1 MLAIN
6 QPFLKNKVVH
16 GTLYIVFLIILLS
29 PFLSFFQFS
38 DPYTPIKLFFILI
51 SINIIILIF
60 LSKQNDLFFPKLPN
74 TSLNIL
80 LLILFL
86 LFVNTYIHD
95 VPLFSFEN
103 VRRLMFWGLAF
114 FFFNF
119 FTLEK
124 KEAFQKITTLI
135 HFVAALFLMG
145 AFGEYIFISP
155 HIDPSFTFGNVA
167 HSAEFIGFCLAFQ
180 FGSLV
185 RLWKQSQ
192 SSIPLELLSALS
204 LAYIFFSQSRIAVI
218 GVILILAAVLLLNKK
233 YFKKIIKIGTISALF
248 IISIKFFIIPFL
260 HTDLVHKS
268 DFFLR
273 KSYSVR
279 WLLYTNTLKMIF
291 ANPLGVGIG
300 NYEFSSI
307 PYLKMVPEFDE
318 FSLFNTPHSDF
329 LHFLAED
336 GIILSTLFFSLGIS
350 LIYFLWNDIKKIF
363 SSYPEFIFFSLM
375 LFVFSLLQFALLNPV
390 PFFMTALMIG
400 WFFAL
405 RVDQELTYK
414 LNYRL
419 KYFLISLNIIA
430 LIVVSIHF
438 YEKYVSY
445 NFPENQSLNKLAC
458 AIESQSWF
466 SCLNVAAGHMDKGE
480 YDKAEPYI
488 VRVLHRQPTNYQ
500 GLRML
505 GFSALYQGDKRKACA
520 LFKEYNSFF
529 QGSTLLHDVTEAECS
544 SLL

>member
-1 MLAIN
+1 M
-6 QPFLKNKVVH
+6 
-16 GTLYIVFLIILLS
+16 IL
-29 PFLSFFQFS
+29 F
-38 DPYTPIKLFFILI
+38 
-51 SINIIILIF
+51 IF
-60 LSKQNDLFFPKLPN
+60 LSQQNDLIFPKLPN

-86 LFVNTYIHD
+86 LVVNTYIHD

-135 HFVAALFLMG
+135 HFVAGIFLMG

-155 HIDPSFTFGNVA
+155 HVDPSFTFGNVA

-218 GVILILAAVLLLNKK
+218 GTVLILAAIFLLNKK
-233 YFKKIIKIGTISALF
+233 YIKKIIKTVVVSTIF
-248 IISIKFFIIPFL
+248 IIAIKFFIIPFL
-260 HTDLVHKS
+260 HTDMLHKS
-268 DFFLR
+268 DFFMR

-318 FSLFNTPHSDF
+318 ESLFNTPHSDF

-336 GIILSTLFFSLGIS
+336 GVILSTLFFSLGIS

-390 PFFMTALMIG
+390 PYFMTALMIG

-405 RVDQELTYK
+405 RVDQELIYK

-419 KYFLISLNIIA
+419 KYFLMSLNTIA

-438 YEKYVSY
+438 YEKYASY
-445 NFPENQSLNKLAC
+445 NFRKNQTLSKFAC
-458 AIESQSWF
+458 AVESRSWL
-466 SCLNVAAGHMDKGE
+466 SCLNVAATYMDKGE

-505 GFSALYQGDKRKACA
+505 GFSALYQGDKKKACT
-520 LFKEYNSFF
+520 LFKESNSFF
-529 QGSTLLHDVTEAECS
+529 REPIVLHDVMEGECS